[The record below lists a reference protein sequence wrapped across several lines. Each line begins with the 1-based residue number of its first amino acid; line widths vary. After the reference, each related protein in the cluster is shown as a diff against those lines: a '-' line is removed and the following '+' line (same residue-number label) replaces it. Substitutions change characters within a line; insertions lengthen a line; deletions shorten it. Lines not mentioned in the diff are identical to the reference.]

1 MCGLLAIFRPGGVD
15 PDEPARMLDLLAHRG
30 PDASGVWRSGDGRL
44 ALGQTRL
51 KIIDLSDSANPPMR
65 SADGRWSIVYNGEVV
80 NFADLR
86 RAYRGPWQFRTH
98 SDTEVVLATFAEKGL
113 AAMQG
118 WVGMFAFVLFDSRG
132 RKLHFARDR
141 FGIKPL
147 YWTRLADGGVAIASE
162 IPPLLKV
169 APRVAADEDTI
180 RTYLETGEYD
190 AGSHTFFSGIHALGA
205 GCAAELDLATGELT
219 ERRWYRLSD
228 HVPDLGG
235 VDEAD
240 LVEQGAA
247 IVERAILNHQVSDV
261 PVGLN
266 VSGGVD
272 SSVLVAVS
280 SRDIPDLHVFT
291 QDYEEPYSEAR
302 WVRKVANGA
311 HLHLCNLRRN
321 DIEQKL
327 DWTVRRQ
334 AEPFGGITVIGYD
347 ALYRAA
353 TAKGITVLL
362 DGNGIDECFL
372 GYTKYTAM
380 RAGGASGDA
389 TRAIDGTVAT
399 ASDCV
404 TADLKRSANLLL
416 TPAEGAAFADP
427 TKAAAARDLL
437 VSKTPRALRFNDRIS
452 MGHSKELRVP
462 FLDHRLVEFGFGVPT
477 RHLLA
482 GGHTKALFRAIARRW
497 IPADVAEA
505 PKRSVQSPQR
515 EWLAGAWEQLV
526 REVLNSKSFADRGWV
541 DPLRARAA
549 YDRYLAGNR
558 ENSFFVWQWLNLELW
573 ARAYLA

>member
-1 MCGLLAIFRPGGVD
+1 MCGLLTIFRPGGIG
-15 PDEPARMLDLLAHRG
+15 PDEAPRMLDLLAHRG
-30 PDASGVWRSGDGRL
+30 PDASGIWLSDDRRL

-65 SADGRWSIVYNGEVV
+65 SSDGRWSMVYNGEVV

-86 RAYRGPWQFRTH
+86 RAYTGPWKFRTH
-98 SDTEVVLATFAEKGL
+98 SDTEVVLATFAENGP
-113 AAMQG
+113 AAMHR
-118 WVGMFAFVLFDSRG
+118 WVGMFAFVLFDSRE

-162 IPPLLKV
+162 IPPLLKI
-169 APRVAADEDTI
+169 APRIAADEDTI

-190 AGSHTFFSGIHALGA
+190 TGSRTFFSGIHALRA
-205 GCAAELDLATGELT
+205 GCVAELDLGSGELT
-219 ERRWYRLSD
+219 ERRWYRLGE
-228 HVPDLGG
+228 HVPDLGQ
-235 VDEAD
+235 VDASE

-247 IVERAILNHQVSDV
+247 IVERAILDHQVSDV

-280 SRDIPDLHVFT
+280 SRGIPDLHVFT

-311 HLHLCNLRRN
+311 HLHLCNLRRE

-334 AEPFGGITVIGYD
+334 AEPFGGVTVIGYD

-353 TAKGITVLL
+353 TAEGITVLL

-372 GYTKYTAM
+372 GYTKYAAT
-380 RAGGASGDA
+380 RAGVSGAA
-389 TRAIDGTVAT
+389 ALAIDGTVST

-404 TADLKRSANLLL
+404 TADLKRSANLLS
-416 TPAEGAAFADP
+416 TPVEGAAFADP
-427 TKAAAARDLL
+427 AKAAAARDLL

-462 FLDHRLVEFGFGVPT
+462 FLDHRLVEFAFGVPT
-477 RHLLA
+477 PHLLA
-482 GGHTKALFRAIARRW
+482 GEHTKALFRAIARRW

-505 PKRSVQSPQR
+505 AKRSVQSPQR
-515 EWLAGAWEQLV
+515 EWLASAWEPLV
-526 REVLNSKSFADRGWV
+526 REALSSKSFADRGWV
-541 DPLRARAA
+541 DPQRARAA

-573 ARAYLA
+573 ARAYLS